1 MVGGRAD
8 LKKKALQGGLQ
19 PLSVSLISLLPGSH
33 RGRGDRVI
41 PGRAEPG
48 LGAASQGKQL
58 FSIGLKVKPGNVLE
72 SAEAASSTPLRGPT
86 PGTQQFTLH
95 SLCPSRDTQSYP
107 TAHYRNPGV
116 GFPLSP
122 FSCSAAIR
130 QSVRACPNCLPP
142 TASSAN
148 PKPLPSAPA
157 ALPFAGYRP
166 FLPSL

>member
-1 MVGGRAD
+1 MAFSPS
-8 LKKKALQGGLQ
+8 A
-19 PLSVSLISLLPGSH
+19 SLLLVSSPGHIEGEVTGSFQ
-33 RGRGDRVI
+33 GE
-41 PGRAEPG
+41 PEPG
-48 LGAASQGKQL
+48 VGAASQEKQL

-166 FLPSL
+166 FLPTL